1 MSTSRLRQAI
11 IVLTSITALIHLVLL
26 NLGGLDLL
34 FLLNGI
40 GFFVLL
46 WALLFATQGFMV
58 RMRHWVYYLYIA
70 FTLLT
75 ILAYFAQWGAGGL
88 SNPIGLVTK
97 IVEALL
103 IVVLFMHMRQ
113 TESSR

>member
-1 MSTSRLRQAI
+1 MTTSRLRTAI
-11 IVLTSITALIHLVLL
+11 IVLTTITALIHLILL

-40 GFFVLL
+40 GFFFLL
-46 WALLFATQGFMV
+46 WALLFATQDFVV

-75 ILAYFAQWGAGGL
+75 ILAYFSVYGSGGL

-103 IVVLFMHMRQ
+103 IVALFMHMRQ
-113 TESSR
+113 TESA

>member
-1 MSTSRLRQAI
+1 MTTSRLRTAI
-11 IVLTSITALIHLVLL
+11 IVLTSITALIHLILL

-40 GFFVLL
+40 GFFILM
-46 WALLFATQGFMV
+46 WALLFATQDFLV
-58 RMRHWVYYLYIA
+58 RMRHWIYYLYIA
-70 FTLLT
+70 FTLVT
-75 ILAYFAQWGAGGL
+75 ILAYFSAWGAEGL

-103 IVVLFMHMRQ
+103 VVALFLHMRQ
-113 TESSR
+113 TEST